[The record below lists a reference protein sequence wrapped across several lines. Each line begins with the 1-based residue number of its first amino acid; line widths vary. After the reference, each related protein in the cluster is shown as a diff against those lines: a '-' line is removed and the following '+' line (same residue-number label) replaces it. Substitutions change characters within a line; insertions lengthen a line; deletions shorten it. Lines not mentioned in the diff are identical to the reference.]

1 MADHLGSPANPL
13 RVAIFGSGPAG
24 FYAVAELLR
33 QKDYTATVDL
43 FDRLPTPYGLV
54 RGGVAPDHQKIK
66 AVIRQY
72 EKTAG
77 QERFRFF
84 GNVSF
89 GTDLGLDD
97 VLAHYHQVLFATGA
111 ESDRRLGI
119 PGEDLAGS
127 YPATIFVGWYN
138 GHPDYRDLEFD
149 LSQVERVAV
158 IGNGNVAMDVTRILA
173 KSVEELSTTDI
184 TDYALETLAESAVK
198 EIFLLGRRGAA
209 QAAFTNPEIRE
220 LTQIPEVDLV
230 IHPPDLVMD
239 DLSQEFL
246 DQAPAVHQRNVDI
259 LAAHLDKG
267 QSGGRRRIRVRFFVS
282 PVEIMGDGRVE
293 GVRLEKNKLVKDE
306 SGTLRA
312 RGTGV
317 YEEFPI
323 QMIFRSI
330 GYKGHRLPGVPF
342 DERAGII
349 PNQDGRVID
358 HDTGAVV
365 PRVYVTGWI
374 KRGPSGVV
382 GTNKPDAVDS
392 VRHMLEDVPA
402 LADGSV
408 SPPEALP
415 RLLSDRGVRY
425 VSFADWKQ
433 LDRIEVEA
441 GKPQGK
447 PREKLTTVRAM
458 LDALDKEETRPPP
471 V

>member
-1 MADHLGSPANPL
+1 MAEQLGSPANPL

-77 QERFRFF
+77 QQRFRFF

-89 GTDLGLDD
+89 GADLGLDD

-119 PGEDLAGS
+119 PGEDLSGS

-149 LSQVERVAV
+149 LSQVEQVAV

-184 TDYALETLAESAVK
+184 TDYALETLAKSAVK

-259 LAAHLDKG
+259 LAAHLEKG
-267 QSGGRRRIRVRFFVS
+267 QSGGRRKIRVRFFVS

-293 GVRLEKNKLVKDE
+293 GVRLEKNKLVKDD

-349 PNQDGRVID
+349 PNQDGRVLNQ
-358 HDTGAVV
+358 DTGAVV

-392 VRHMLEDVPA
+392 VRHMLEDAPA
-402 LADGSV
+402 LADGLV
-408 SPPEALP
+408 SPAEALP

-458 LDALDKEETRPPP
+458 LDALDKEEARPPS

>member
-1 MADHLGSPANPL
+1 MAEQLGSPANPL

-33 QKDYTATVDL
+33 QKDYTVAVDL

-77 QERFRFF
+77 QDRFRFF

-89 GTDLGLDD
+89 GTDVSLEE

-184 TDYALETLAESAVK
+184 TDYALETLSKSAVK

-220 LTQIPEVDLV
+220 LTQIPQVDLV
-230 IHPPDLVMD
+230 VHPPDLVMD

-246 DQAPAVHQRNVDI
+246 DQAPNVHRRNVDI
-259 LAAHLDKG
+259 LAKHLEKG
-267 QSGGRRRIRVRFFVS
+267 ESGGQRKIRVRFFVS
-282 PVEIMGDGRVE
+282 PVEILGSERVE

-306 SGTLRA
+306 GGTLRA
-312 RGTGV
+312 RGTGA

-358 HDTGAVV
+358 HETGAVV
-365 PRVYVTGWI
+365 PRLYVTGWI

-382 GTNKPDAVDS
+382 GTNKPDAVGS
-392 VRHMLEDVPA
+392 VRLMLEDAPS
-402 LADGSV
+402 LADGLASDL
-408 SPPEALP
+408 EALP
-415 RLLSDRGVRY
+415 SLLSDRGVRY
-425 VSFADWKQ
+425 VTFADWKR
-433 LDRIEVEA
+433 LDQIEVEA
-441 GKPQGK
+441 GKPLGK
-447 PREKLTTVRAM
+447 PREKLTTVHAM
-458 LDALDKEETRPPP
+458 LEALSGADQ
-471 V
+471 

>member
-1 MADHLGSPANPL
+1 MAEQLGSPANPL

-33 QKDYTATVDL
+33 QKDHTVTVDL

-84 GNVSF
+84 GHVSF

-184 TDYALETLAESAVK
+184 TDYALETLSKSAVK

-259 LAAHLDKG
+259 LAAHLEKG
-267 QSGGRRRIRVRFFVS
+267 QSGGRRKIRVRFFVS

-312 RGTGV
+312 RGTGA

-342 DERAGII
+342 DERGGII

-358 HDTGAVV
+358 QDTGAVV

-402 LADGSV
+402 LVDGLV
-408 SPPEALP
+408 SPAEALP

-458 LDALDKEETRPPP
+458 LDALDKEETRQL
-471 V
+471 